1 MVDDEQQRQ
10 TASVEDRPDPLGD
23 IFGAFRRRLSETQGP
38 DAIAAALFDGRGVCS
53 GWSLRRGQGALT
65 TASDSVRY
73 HFPAAAL
80 LGRIYRN
87 EGNAVDAIDWFERAA
102 AVTAP
107 TTDEGGRLLSIIS
120 ERRSTPGTS
129 GLVRWP
135 CSWSCK
141 EWPASIGV
149 SRSVWLG

>member
-1 MVDDEQQRQ
+1 MGVAYGRVGRYDE
-10 TASVEDRPDPLGD
+10 AK
-23 IFGAFRRRLSETQGP
+23 
-38 DAIAAALFDGRGVCS
+38 AAL
-53 GWSLRRGQGALT
+53 A
-65 TASDSVRY
+65 TASDFVRY
-73 HFPAAAL
+73 RFPAAAL

-107 TTDEGGRLLSIIS
+107 TTDEGGTLLSIIS

-135 CSWSCK
+135 CSWSRNGRL
-141 EWPASIGV
+141 ASLGM
-149 SRSVWLG
+149 SSSVWLG